1 MVKAEV
7 YGPGTYDSCANKVK
21 KLTGVVLIF
30 HPGCGHC
37 VQMRPEWEAMKQI
50 LHPSTHV
57 MEVDGS
63 EMSENNEMRSSIVAQ
78 KLQGFPTILRM
89 RNGKVV
95 GEFRGQRNVAEMKQF
110 AENGAKRLKTKKTR
124 KTKGRKKPRKTKRR

>member
-7 YGPGTYDSCANKVK
+7 YGPGTYDSCANRVK
-21 KLTGVVLIF
+21 KLTGVVLLF

-37 VQMRPEWEAMKQI
+37 VQMRPEWEAMKQK
-50 LHPSTHV
+50 LSPSTNV

-63 EMSENNEMRSSIVAQ
+63 EMSENNEMSSSIVAQ

-95 GEFRGQRNVAEMKQF
+95 GEFRGQRNAADMKKF
-110 AENGAKRLKTKKTR
+110 AENGMKGRKTR
-124 KTKGRKKPRKTKRR
+124 KTKGRKKSRKTKQRR